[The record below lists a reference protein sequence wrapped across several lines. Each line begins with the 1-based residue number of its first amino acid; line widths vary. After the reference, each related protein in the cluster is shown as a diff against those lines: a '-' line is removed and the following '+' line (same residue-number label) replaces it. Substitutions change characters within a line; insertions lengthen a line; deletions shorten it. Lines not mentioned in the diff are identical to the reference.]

1 MEPLL
6 IPIYLVAAAYLI
18 EKGLGLYRRVM
29 ADGKVTLDEIQEIV
43 EEVEEAVDT
52 VKEMVS
58 DGE

>member
-1 MEPLL
+1 MDYAL
-6 IPIYLVAAAYLI
+6 IPVYLLAAAYLI